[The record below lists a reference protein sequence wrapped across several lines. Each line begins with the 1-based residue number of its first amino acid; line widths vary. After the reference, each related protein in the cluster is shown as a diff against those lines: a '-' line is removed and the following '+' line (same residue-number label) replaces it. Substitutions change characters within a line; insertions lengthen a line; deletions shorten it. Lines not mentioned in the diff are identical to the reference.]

1 MALAEITLGDKI
13 MSEVTQNEMR
23 ERLGNL
29 EQIRELL
36 FGQKIRD
43 YDLFTEECHHRL
55 NRLESDLS
63 VFQNE
68 VRNQLVEIQNTLTEE
83 IHTATD
89 SLEKKLQYLNLS
101 SQENLSTLQ
110 TQLDYDSGEAIKKIN
125 ALQQLLAERSD
136 GLEGKITEDRQKLGE
151 ELQELRVLVFD
162 TIDREFSQIKDNKL
176 SRSDLAEVLFELCLK
191 IKGSESSQELKEAP
205 GEFLLPEHASQNNS

>member
-1 MALAEITLGDKI
+1 MK
-13 MSEVTQNEMR
+13 MR

-55 NRLESDLS
+55 NRLESDFS
-63 VFQNE
+63 AFQNE
-68 VRNQLVEIQNTLTEE
+68 VRSQLVDIQDSLTEE
-83 IHTATD
+83 IHAATD
-89 SLEKKLQYLNLS
+89 SLEKKNCKYLNLS

-125 ALQQLLAERSD
+125 ALQQSLAERSG
-136 GLEGKITEDRQKLGE
+136 GLDRKIAEDRQKLGE
-151 ELQELRVLVFD
+151 ELQELRVQVFD

-176 SRSDLAEVLFELCLK
+176 SRADLAEVLFELCLK
-191 IKGSESSQELKEAP
+191 IKGSESAQELQEAP
-205 GEFLLPEHASQNNS
+205 GEFLLPEHATQNNS